1 VHFVYTLIL
10 EVFWMNIKGGLRIVV
25 IGLSALLAESCGSAS
40 PPLHV
45 PGNPDRVDAIYNSVV
60 ALVKI
65 EGNNM
70 RGPYCTASFIS
81 PTLLA
86 TAAHCVARHETIPIA
101 PGVSVDL
108 PGTISPVGDE
118 VQFVTFG
125 QYNRWTEVANDSN
138 HNIPEY
144 VSATVAEI
152 DVENGHDVALLEINS
167 SEIPSRNWLVMRD
180 LLREPLRSGEIAY
193 SVGMPVGQIWI
204 LTDGIISRIQIRQDG
219 SVDILHQVRTG
230 PGSSGAPI
238 MDYRG
243 RIIGTHS
250 AGWSG
255 RRSGT
260 VVGEAKPISYIQ
272 TLIRMHE
279 TRREIENTAQRSSE
293 TGSDA

>member
-1 VHFVYTLIL
+1 
-10 EVFWMNIKGGLRIVV
+10 MNIKSGLWVVV
-25 IGLSALLAESCGSAS
+25 IGLSALLAVSCGAS
-40 PPLHV
+40 PPPLHV
-45 PGNPDRVDAIYNSVV
+45 PGNPDRIDDIYNSVV

-86 TAAHCVARHETIPIA
+86 TAAHCVARHDSVSVA

-108 PGTISPVGDE
+108 PGTVSPVGDE
-118 VQFVTFG
+118 VQFVTFS
-125 QYNRWTEVANDSN
+125 QYNRWIEVANDSN

-144 VSATVAEI
+144 VSATVAEV
-152 DVENGHDVALLEINS
+152 DTENGHDVALLEINS
-167 SEIPSRNWLVMRD
+167 NETPSNNWLVMRD
-180 LLREPLRSGEIAY
+180 LTRTPLHPGEIAY
-193 SVGMPVGQIWI
+193 SIGMPVGQIWI

-219 SVDILHQVRTG
+219 SIDILHQVRTG

-260 VVGEAKPISYIQ
+260 VVGEAKPISYMR
-272 TLIRMHE
+272 TLVRMHE
-279 TRREIENTAQRSSE
+279 TRLEIERTANSS
-293 TGSDA
+293 A